1 MTWSEVYQRWA
12 ARAVDVA
19 GLRADVETLGLEIV
33 PLTAEDAEHAAELWS
48 PTRQLGLSL
57 GDRACRALAAPWA
70 SRPDRGPSMAQ
81 AGSRR
86 PGADNPLSSRQAQPI
101 PPRGSG

>member
-57 GDRACRALAAPWA
+57 GDRACLALSPRLGLPALTADRAWLKLDLGVQVQTI
-70 SRPDRGPSMAQ
+70 R
-81 AGSRR
+81 
-86 PGADNPLSSRQAQPI
+86 
-101 PPRGSG
+101 